1 METPTDFLHALVDHG
16 ISNGDRAVAL
26 LWWHSRSDH
35 NAAISPNQLAA
46 EIEAAGYPKQNVTR
60 MRDALLVDPRTA
72 KSGKSHFRVR
82 IDARKDLDAAYGKFA
97 GVKQVRASNSVFPL
111 ELFADSRGYIE
122 RVVAQLNASYDA
134 GLYDCCSVMCRRL
147 AETLII
153 EAYEAKGREA
163 ALKGPDGNF
172 MMFAGMLEVVEN
184 DKTLG
189 IGRIGLKGLKDFKRL
204 GDLSAHNRRY
214 NARRDDLD
222 RVRDGLRV
230 AAEELLNIAGLH
242 K

>member
-1 METPTDFLHALVDHG
+1 METPTEFLHALVDHG

-26 LWWHSRSDH
+26 LWWHGRRDH
-35 NAAISPNQLAA
+35 NAAVSPNQLAT
-46 EIEAAGYPKQNVTR
+46 EIAAAGYPKQNVTR
-60 MRDALLVDPRTA
+60 LRSALLADARTA
-72 KSGKSHFRVR
+72 KAGKSLFRVR
-82 IDARKDLDAAYGKFA
+82 IDARSDLDAAYGKVA
-97 GVKQVRASNSVFPL
+97 GVKQVRRSDAVFPL
-111 ELFADSRGYIE
+111 ELFANTRGYIE

-134 GLYDCCSVMCRRL
+134 ALYDCCCVMCRRL

-153 EAYEAKGREA
+153 EAYEAKGRENE
-163 ALKGPDGNF
+163 LKGPDGNF
-172 MMFAGMLEVVEN
+172 MMFSGLLGVVEA
-184 DKTLG
+184 DKSLG

>member
-1 METPTDFLHALVDHG
+1 
-16 ISNGDRAVAL
+16 
-26 LWWHSRSDH
+26 
-35 NAAISPNQLAA
+35 
-46 EIEAAGYPKQNVTR
+46 
-60 MRDALLVDPRTA
+60 
-72 KSGKSHFRVR
+72 
-82 IDARKDLDAAYGKFA
+82 
-97 GVKQVRASNSVFPL
+97 
-111 ELFADSRGYIE
+111 
-122 RVVAQLNASYDA
+122 
-134 GLYDCCSVMCRRL
+134 MCRRL

-163 ALKGPDGNF
+163 ELKGPDGNF
-172 MMFAGMLEVVEN
+172 LMFAGMLEVVEN
-184 DKTLG
+184 DKNLG
-189 IGRIGLKGLKDFKRL
+189 IGRISLKGLKDFKRL